1 MVRSGD
7 EIRIVQGLP
16 GLPGLPMSELSRI
29 KALTFNVFGAT
40 VDWFGGVVREVKAMF
55 GARYQLDWV
64 AFANHWRV
72 Q

>member
-1 MVRSGD
+1 
-7 EIRIVQGLP
+7 
-16 GLPGLPMSELSRI
+16 MSELSRI